1 MRRIWTAAALGAAG
15 LLSACDGSS
24 DNINLA
30 DSRMTSGLVDLS
42 AANAGLSPAQSQV
55 TDGIRLARQTTF
67 GPTPQVLEQIS
78 KLGTDGWLDQQFAA
92 RGSTYADLA
101 VARRIDYCKDVP
113 CNRRYFSRTTVAMR
127 FYANAVS
134 APDQLRQRV
143 AFALSQMIVASEQE
157 VRSAAGIAAFNQLFL
172 DNAFG
177 NYRTLLKAVTLNPY
191 MGRYLNMAGSNKTA
205 PSENY
210 AREMLQ
216 LFSMG
221 PNMLNQNGSPRR
233 DATGGTVPNYGPDD
247 IRGVARA
254 LTGWDRA
261 RIGNAAITNQLAGDD
276 VKQMIPVPDRYDA
289 GEKQFLGTRVPAGA
303 SQEASVDAVVDAA
316 FNHPSTAPFVSRH
329 LIVHLVTANPSPNYI
344 GRVAAVFAN
353 NGQGIRGDLK
363 AVVRAVLTDPEAR
376 TAPRNDRGKLKEP
389 VLAMVSLARAIGMTT
404 DGFAFAMRDTS
415 LGQPVMNAPSVF
427 NFYPIDYPLQGS
439 ATLYNP
445 ASKLLNSSTV
455 LRLHNMMYEWT
466 VRSDVATAEFKA
478 PTGFGAASGTRSA
491 WATWASFGD
500 NVDAMVAGV
509 DVLLL
514 GNSITPAQRA
524 ALRTAALAINDK
536 NSQVRARKRAQM
548 LVYIAA
554 TSPQFLVDR

>member
-24 DNINLA
+24 NINLA

-42 AANAGLSPAQSQV
+42 AANAGLSPAQSQM

-67 GPTPQVLEQIS
+67 GPTPEVLEQIS
-78 KLGTDGWLDQQFAA
+78 KLGTEGWLNQQFAA
-92 RGSTYADLA
+92 RGSTYTDLA
-101 VARRIDYCKDVP
+101 VARRVNACADLP
-113 CNRRYFSRTTVAMR
+113 CARRYYSRMPVAMR

-143 AFALSQMIVASEQE
+143 AFALSQMIVASEVE
-157 VRSAAGIAAFNQLFL
+157 LRLTGGIAAFNQLFL

-191 MGRYLNMAGSNKTA
+191 MGQYLNMAGSSKAA

-210 AREMLQ
+210 ARELLQ

-221 PNMLNQNGSPRR
+221 PNQLNQNGTPRR

-247 IRGVARA
+247 IRGISRA

-261 RIGNAAITNQLAGDD
+261 RIGNAAITDATAGDD
-276 VKQMIPVPDRYDA
+276 VKPMIAVPERYDA

-303 SQEASVDAVVDAA
+303 SQQASVDAVVDAA
-316 FNHPSTAPFVSRH
+316 FNNPSTAPFVSRH
-329 LIVHLVTANPSPNYI
+329 LIVHLVTANPTPAYV

-353 NGQGIRGDLK
+353 NGRGVRGDLK
-363 AVVRAVLTDPEAR
+363 AVVHAILTDPEAR
-376 TAPRNDRGKLKEP
+376 TAPRFDRGKLKEP
-389 VLAMVSLARAIGMTT
+389 VLAMLGLARAIGLTT
-404 DGFAFAMRDTS
+404 DGFAFVMRDTA
-415 LGQPVMNAPSVF
+415 LGQPVMRAPSVF
-427 NFYPIDYPLQGS
+427 NFYPTDYPLQGS
-439 ATLYNP
+439 TTLFSP

-455 LRLHNMMYEWT
+455 MRLHNFMYEWT
-466 VRSDVATAEFKA
+466 VRNEVSTLEFK
-478 PTGFGAASGTRSA
+478 PYTGIHPASGSKFA
-491 WATWASFGD
+491 WATWEAFGD
-500 NVDAMVAGV
+500 NVDAMIAAV
-509 DVLLL
+509 DVLML
-514 GNSITPAQRA
+514 GNSITPNQRV
-524 ALRTAALAINDK
+524 ALRNAALAVTDK
-536 NSQVRARKRAQM
+536 DSRTRARKRAK
-548 LVYIAA
+548 LLLYLAG

>member
-15 LLSACDGSS
+15 LLSACDGGSS
-24 DNINLA
+24 NINLA

-67 GPTPQVLEQIS
+67 GPTPEVLEKIS
-78 KLGTDGWLDQQFAA
+78 KLGTEGWLDEQFAA

-101 VARRIDYCKDVP
+101 VARRINTCNDLP
-113 CNRRYFSRTTVAMR
+113 CSRRYYSRTPVAMR

-143 AFALSQMIVASEQE
+143 AFALSQMIVASEVE
-157 VRSAAGIAAFNQLFL
+157 LRLTGGIAAFNQLFL

-177 NYRTLLKAVTLNPY
+177 NYRTLLKSVTLNPY
-191 MGRYLNMAGSNKTA
+191 MGQYLNMAGSSKAA

-210 AREMLQ
+210 ARELLQ

-221 PNMLNQNGSPRR
+221 PNQLNLNGTLRR
-233 DATGGTVPNYGPDD
+233 DASGASVPNYGPDD
-247 IRGVARA
+247 IRGISRA

-261 RIGNAAITNQLAGDD
+261 RIGNAAITDATAGDD
-276 VKQMIPVPDRYDA
+276 VKPMIPVPERYDA

-303 SQEASVDAVVDAA
+303 SQQASVDAVVDAA
-316 FNHPSTAPFVSRH
+316 FNNPSTAPFVSRH
-329 LIVHLVTANPSPNYI
+329 LIVHLVTANPSPAYV

-353 NGQGIRGDLK
+353 NGQGVRGDMK
-363 AVVRAVLTDPEAR
+363 AVVRAILTDPEAR
-376 TAPRNDRGKLKEP
+376 AAPRGDRGKLKEP
-389 VLAMVSLARAIGMTT
+389 VLAMLGLARAIGLTT
-404 DGFAFAMRDTS
+404 DGVAFVMRDTT
-415 LGQPVMNAPSVF
+415 LGQPVMRAPSVF

-439 ATLYNP
+439 TTLYSP

-455 LRLHNMMYEWT
+455 MRLHNFMYQWT
-466 VRSDVATAEFKA
+466 VQTETSTVEFQ
-478 PTGFGAASGTRSA
+478 PYTGIVPASGTRFA
-491 WATWASFGD
+491 WATWEAFGD
-500 NVDAMVAGV
+500 NVDAMIAAV
-509 DVLLL
+509 DVLML
-514 GNSITPAQRA
+514 GNSITPTQRV
-524 ALRTAALAINDK
+524 ALRNAALAIKDK
-536 NSQVRARKRAQM
+536 NARTRARKRAK
-548 LVYIAA
+548 LLLYLAG

>member
-1 MRRIWTAAALGAAG
+1 MRRIWTAAALGAAS
-15 LLSACDGSS
+15 LLSACDGGSS
-24 DNINLA
+24 NINLA
-30 DSRMTSGLVDLS
+30 DTQMTSGLVDLS

-55 TDGIRLARQTTF
+55 TDGIRLARQSTF

-78 KLGTDGWLDQQFAA
+78 KLGTNGWLDQQFAA

-101 VARRIDYCKDVP
+101 VARRSDYCKDLN
-113 CNRRYFSRTTVAMR
+113 CSRRYFSRTAVAMR

-143 AFALSQMIVASEQE
+143 AFALAQMIVASEAE
-157 VRSAAGIAAFNQLFL
+157 ARSGAGMASFNQLFL

-177 NYRTLLKAVTLNPY
+177 NYRMLLKAVTLSPY
-191 MGRYLNMAGSNKTA
+191 MGVYLDMAGSTKAA

-210 AREMLQ
+210 AREFLQ

-221 PNMLNQNGSPRR
+221 PNQLNQNGTPRR

-247 IRGVARA
+247 IRGISRA

-261 RIGNAAITNQLAGDD
+261 RIGNASVYDIRAGND
-276 VKQMIPVPDRYDA
+276 VKPMIPLADRYDA

-303 SQEASVDAVVDAA
+303 SPEASVDAVVDAA

-329 LIVHLVTANPSPNYI
+329 LIVHLVTANPSPAYV

-353 NGQGIRGDLK
+353 NGEGVRGDLK
-363 AVVRAVLTDPEAR
+363 AVVRAILTDPEAR
-376 TAPRNDRGKLKEP
+376 NAPRADRGKLKDP
-389 VLAMVSLARAIGMTT
+389 VLAMLGLARAIGMTT
-404 DGFAFAMRDTS
+404 DGYAFVNRDTG
-415 LGQPVMNAPSVF
+415 LGQPVMRAPSVF

-439 ATLYNP
+439 ATLYSP

-455 LRLHNMMYEWT
+455 MRLHNMMYDWT
-466 VRSDVATAEFKA
+466 IRTETMVTEFK
-478 PTGFGAASGTRSA
+478 PPVGLGHASGTKFA
-491 WATWASFGD
+491 WRTWEAFGD
-500 NVDAMVAGV
+500 NVNAMVAAV

-514 GNSITPAQRA
+514 GNSITPNQRV
-524 ALRTAALAINDK
+524 ALRNAALAINDK
-536 NSQVRARKRAQM
+536 DARTRARKRAK
-548 LVYIAA
+548 LLLYLAS